1 MESFMEDNFEIYKL
15 SIKQALSICE
25 KYEGNGY
32 LFDKGELQ
40 EYFQDDLLRM
50 GYLLATMDGV
60 LCYREKKI
68 LCGTFDIIE
77 NEELL
82 RKYYWEDVCLKNN
95 FLTKIPKS
103 ILYVLSEERKIM
115 KKSMNIFLK
124 DTRILYKALKQFGYG
139 VISSNTIQ
147 FPYQMMAFED
157 MLRNILNLILN
168 AEDMDIYF
176 DEVEIDK
183 TESNFNKVML
193 NRGNY
198 TDKSQN
204 FYARANMRDEN
215 AYYNP
220 YSGDKSFA
228 GYYDL
233 KGSSKNGSVNI
244 NFSIKRDYS
253 MSGSVKE
260 MYEDKAPESLRN
272 NPDYQGYIERNS
284 GNSANAGNAEN
295 FENAR
300 NAGSFGNAR
309 NMEPSDNIKA
319 LLDDI
324 DSMIGLDGV
333 KKEIHSLVNIL
344 QVQKIRKERGLKYPV
359 MSNHLVFIGNPGTGK
374 TTVARKIGQI
384 YKCLGL
390 LEKGDLTETDRSGL
404 VAGYM
409 GQTAEKVQEVVEKA
423 MGGILFIDEAY
434 ALTSYENNGGDFGQ
448 EAVDTLLKLMEDNR
462 DRLIVIVA
470 GYPEPME
477 KFLDSNPG
485 LRSRFNKYIQFE
497 DYSVSQLVD
506 IFIEMC
512 TSQDFI
518 IGEGVKEELALK
530 IGVMVANAGENFA
543 NAREIR
549 NYFENVV
556 AKQAE
561 RLMKKSYDEINGD
574 ALLTIEKED
583 L

>member
-1 MESFMEDNFEIYKL
+1 MEDNFEIYKL
-15 SIKQALSICE
+15 SIRQALSICE

-68 LCGTFDIIE
+68 LCSTFDIIE

-193 NRGNY
+193 SRGDY

-220 YSGDKSFA
+220 YSGDKSFT

-233 KGSSKNGSVNI
+233 KGSSKRESVNI

-260 MYEDKAPESLRN
+260 MYENKVPESSRN
-272 NPDYQGYIERNS
+272 NPDYHRYVDG
-284 GNSANAGNAEN
+284 
-295 FENAR
+295 
-300 NAGSFGNAR
+300 
-309 NMEPSDNIKA
+309 NMEPSANIKA

-512 TSQDFI
+512 TYQDFI
-518 IGEGVKEELALK
+518 IGEDVKEELALK

>member
-1 MESFMEDNFEIYKL
+1 MEDNFEIYKL
-15 SIKQALSICE
+15 SIRQALSICE

-68 LCGTFDIIE
+68 LCSTFDIIE

-193 NRGNY
+193 SRGDY

-220 YSGDKSFA
+220 YSGDKSFT

-233 KGSSKNGSVNI
+233 KGSSKSESVNI

-260 MYEDKAPESLRN
+260 MYENKVPESLRN
-272 NPDYQGYIERNS
+272 NPDYHRYVDG
-284 GNSANAGNAEN
+284 
-295 FENAR
+295 
-300 NAGSFGNAR
+300 
-309 NMEPSDNIKA
+309 NMEPSANIKA

-518 IGEGVKEELALK
+518 IGEDVKEELALK

>member
-1 MESFMEDNFEIYKL
+1 MEDNFEIYKL
-15 SIKQALSICE
+15 SIRQALSICE

-68 LCGTFDIIE
+68 LCSTFDIIE

-193 NRGNY
+193 SRGDY

-220 YSGDKSFA
+220 YSGDKSFT

-233 KGSSKNGSVNI
+233 KGSSKSESVNI

-260 MYEDKAPESLRN
+260 MYENKVPETLRN
-272 NPDYQGYIERNS
+272 NPDYHRYVD
-284 GNSANAGNAEN
+284 A
-295 FENAR
+295 
-300 NAGSFGNAR
+300 
-309 NMEPSDNIKA
+309 NMEPSANIKA

>member
-1 MESFMEDNFEIYKL
+1 MEDNFEIYKL
-15 SIKQALSICE
+15 SIRQALSICE

-68 LCGTFDIIE
+68 LCSTFDIIE

-193 NRGNY
+193 SRGDY

-220 YSGDKSFA
+220 YSGDKSFT

-233 KGSSKNGSVNI
+233 KGSSKSESVNI

-260 MYEDKAPESLRN
+260 MYENKVPESLRN
-272 NPDYQGYIERNS
+272 NPDYHRYVD
-284 GNSANAGNAEN
+284 A
-295 FENAR
+295 
-300 NAGSFGNAR
+300 
-309 NMEPSDNIKA
+309 NMEPSANIKA

-344 QVQKIRKERGLKYPV
+344 QVQKIRKERGLKYPI

-390 LEKGDLTETDRSGL
+390 LEKDDLTETDRSGL

>member
-1 MESFMEDNFEIYKL
+1 MEDNFEIYKL
-15 SIKQALSICE
+15 SIRQALSICE

-68 LCGTFDIIE
+68 LCSIFDIIE

-193 NRGNY
+193 SRGDY

-220 YSGDKSFA
+220 YSGDKSFT

-233 KGSSKNGSVNI
+233 KGSSKSESVNI

-260 MYEDKAPESLRN
+260 MYENKVPASSRN
-272 NPDYQGYIERNS
+272 NPDYHRYVDG
-284 GNSANAGNAEN
+284 
-295 FENAR
+295 
-300 NAGSFGNAR
+300 
-309 NMEPSDNIKA
+309 NMEPSANIKA

-530 IGVMVANAGENFA
+530 VGVMVANAGENFA

>member
-1 MESFMEDNFEIYKL
+1 MEDNFEIYKL
-15 SIKQALSICE
+15 SIRQALSICE

-68 LCGTFDIIE
+68 LCSTFDIIE

-193 NRGNY
+193 SRGDY

-220 YSGDKSFA
+220 YSGDKSFT

-233 KGSSKNGSVNI
+233 KGSSKSESVNI

-260 MYEDKAPESLRN
+260 MYENKVPASSRN
-272 NPDYQGYIERNS
+272 NPDYHRYVDG
-284 GNSANAGNAEN
+284 
-295 FENAR
+295 
-300 NAGSFGNAR
+300 
-309 NMEPSDNIKA
+309 NMEPSANIKA

-530 IGVMVANAGENFA
+530 VGVMVANAGENFA

>member
-1 MESFMEDNFEIYKL
+1 MEDNFEIYKL
-15 SIKQALSICE
+15 SIRQALYICE

-68 LCGTFDIIE
+68 LCSTFDIIE

-193 NRGNY
+193 SRGDY

-220 YSGDKSFA
+220 YSGDKSFI

-233 KGSSKNGSVNI
+233 KGSSKSESVNI
-244 NFSIKRDYS
+244 KFSIKRDYS

-260 MYEDKAPESLRN
+260 MYENKVPESLRN
-272 NPDYQGYIERNS
+272 NPDYHRYVDG
-284 GNSANAGNAEN
+284 
-295 FENAR
+295 
-300 NAGSFGNAR
+300 
-309 NMEPSDNIKA
+309 NMEPSANIKA

>member
-1 MESFMEDNFEIYKL
+1 MEDNFEIYKL
-15 SIKQALSICE
+15 SIRQALYICE

-68 LCGTFDIIE
+68 LCSTFYIIE

-193 NRGNY
+193 SRGDY

-220 YSGDKSFA
+220 YSGDKSFT

-233 KGSSKNGSVNI
+233 KGSSKSESVNI
-244 NFSIKRDYS
+244 KFSIKRDYS

-260 MYEDKAPESLRN
+260 MYENKVPESLRN
-272 NPDYQGYIERNS
+272 NPDYHRYVDG
-284 GNSANAGNAEN
+284 
-295 FENAR
+295 
-300 NAGSFGNAR
+300 
-309 NMEPSDNIKA
+309 NMEPSANIKA

>member
-1 MESFMEDNFEIYKL
+1 MEDNFEIYKL
-15 SIKQALSICE
+15 SIRQALYICE

-68 LCGTFDIIE
+68 LCSTFDIIE

-193 NRGNY
+193 SRGDY

-204 FYARANMRDEN
+204 FYARANMREEN

-220 YSGDKSFA
+220 YSGDKSFT

-233 KGSSKNGSVNI
+233 KGSSKSESVNI

-260 MYEDKAPESLRN
+260 MYENKVPESLRN
-272 NPDYQGYIERNS
+272 NPDYHRYVDG
-284 GNSANAGNAEN
+284 
-295 FENAR
+295 
-300 NAGSFGNAR
+300 
-309 NMEPSDNIKA
+309 NMEPSANIKA

>member
-1 MESFMEDNFEIYKL
+1 MEDNFEIYKL
-15 SIKQALSICE
+15 SIRQALYICE

-68 LCGTFDIIE
+68 LCSTFDIIE

-193 NRGNY
+193 SRGDY

-220 YSGDKSFA
+220 YSGDKSFT

-233 KGSSKNGSVNI
+233 KGSSKSESVNI

-260 MYEDKAPESLRN
+260 MYENKVPESLRN
-272 NPDYQGYIERNS
+272 NPDYHRYVDG
-284 GNSANAGNAEN
+284 
-295 FENAR
+295 
-300 NAGSFGNAR
+300 
-309 NMEPSDNIKA
+309 NMEPSANIKA

-359 MSNHLVFIGNPGTGK
+359 MSNHLVFIGNPGKGK

>member
-1 MESFMEDNFEIYKL
+1 MEDNFEIYKL
-15 SIKQALSICE
+15 SIRQALSICE

-40 EYFQDDLLRM
+40 EYFQDDLLRT

-68 LCGTFDIIE
+68 LCSTFDIIE

-193 NRGNY
+193 SRGDY
-198 TDKSQN
+198 TDKLQN

-220 YSGDKSFA
+220 YSGDKSFT

-233 KGSSKNGSVNI
+233 KGSSKSESVNI

-260 MYEDKAPESLRN
+260 MYENKVPESLRN
-272 NPDYQGYIERNS
+272 NPDYHRYVD
-284 GNSANAGNAEN
+284 A
-295 FENAR
+295 
-300 NAGSFGNAR
+300 
-309 NMEPSDNIKA
+309 NMEPSANIKA

-344 QVQKIRKERGLKYPV
+344 QVQKIRKERGLKYPI

>member
-1 MESFMEDNFEIYKL
+1 MEDNFEIYKL
-15 SIKQALSICE
+15 SIRQALYICE

-68 LCGTFDIIE
+68 LCSTFDIIE

-193 NRGNY
+193 SRGDY

-220 YSGDKSFA
+220 YSGDKSFT

-233 KGSSKNGSVNI
+233 KGNSKSESVNI

-260 MYEDKAPESLRN
+260 MYENKVPESLRN
-272 NPDYQGYIERNS
+272 NPDYHRYVDG
-284 GNSANAGNAEN
+284 
-295 FENAR
+295 
-300 NAGSFGNAR
+300 
-309 NMEPSDNIKA
+309 NMEPSANIKA

-530 IGVMVANAGENFA
+530 VGVMVANAGENFA

>member
-1 MESFMEDNFEIYKL
+1 MEDNFEIYKL
-15 SIKQALSICE
+15 SIRQALSICE

-68 LCGTFDIIE
+68 LCSTFDIIE

-193 NRGNY
+193 SRGDY

-220 YSGDKSFA
+220 YSGDKSFT

-233 KGSSKNGSVNI
+233 KGSSKSESVNI

-260 MYEDKAPESLRN
+260 MYENKVPETLRN
-272 NPDYQGYIERNS
+272 NPDYHRCVD
-284 GNSANAGNAEN
+284 A
-295 FENAR
+295 
-300 NAGSFGNAR
+300 
-309 NMEPSDNIKA
+309 NMEPSANIKA

-344 QVQKIRKERGLKYPV
+344 QVQKIRKERGLKYPI

-561 RLMKKSYDEINGD
+561 RLMKKSYDEINGA

>member
-1 MESFMEDNFEIYKL
+1 MEDNFEIYKL
-15 SIKQALSICE
+15 SIRQALYICE

-68 LCGTFDIIE
+68 LCSTFDIIE

-193 NRGNY
+193 SRGDY

-220 YSGDKSFA
+220 YSGDKSFT

-233 KGSSKNGSVNI
+233 KGSSKSESVNI

-260 MYEDKAPESLRN
+260 MYENKVPESLRN
-272 NPDYQGYIERNS
+272 NPDYHRYVDG
-284 GNSANAGNAEN
+284 
-295 FENAR
+295 
-300 NAGSFGNAR
+300 
-309 NMEPSDNIKA
+309 NMEPSANIKA
-319 LLDDI
+319 VLDDI

>member
-1 MESFMEDNFEIYKL
+1 MEDNFEIYKL
-15 SIKQALSICE
+15 SIRQALSICE

-68 LCGTFDIIE
+68 LCSTFDIIE

-193 NRGNY
+193 SRGDY

-220 YSGDKSFA
+220 YSGDKSFT

-233 KGSSKNGSVNI
+233 KGSSKSESVNI

-260 MYEDKAPESLRN
+260 MYENKVPETLRN
-272 NPDYQGYIERNS
+272 NPDYHRCVD
-284 GNSANAGNAEN
+284 A
-295 FENAR
+295 
-300 NAGSFGNAR
+300 
-309 NMEPSDNIKA
+309 NMEPSANIKA

-384 YKCLGL
+384 YKYLGL

>member
-1 MESFMEDNFEIYKL
+1 MEDNFEIYKL
-15 SIKQALSICE
+15 SIRQALSICE

-68 LCGTFDIIE
+68 LCSTFDIIE

-193 NRGNY
+193 SRGDY

-215 AYYNP
+215 SYYNP
-220 YSGDKSFA
+220 YSGDKSFT

-233 KGSSKNGSVNI
+233 KGSSKSESVNI

-260 MYEDKAPESLRN
+260 MYENKVPESLRN
-272 NPDYQGYIERNS
+272 NPDYHRYVD
-284 GNSANAGNAEN
+284 A
-295 FENAR
+295 
-300 NAGSFGNAR
+300 
-309 NMEPSDNIKA
+309 NMEPSANIKA

>member
-1 MESFMEDNFEIYKL
+1 MEDNFEIYKL
-15 SIKQALSICE
+15 SIRQALYICE

-68 LCGTFDIIE
+68 LCSTFDIIE

-193 NRGNY
+193 SRGDY

-220 YSGDKSFA
+220 YSGDKSFT

-233 KGSSKNGSVNI
+233 KGNSKSESVNI
-244 NFSIKRDYS
+244 KFSIKRDYS

-260 MYEDKAPESLRN
+260 MYENKVPESSRN
-272 NPDYQGYIERNS
+272 NPDYHRYVDG
-284 GNSANAGNAEN
+284 
-295 FENAR
+295 
-300 NAGSFGNAR
+300 
-309 NMEPSDNIKA
+309 NMEPSANIKA

>member
-1 MESFMEDNFEIYKL
+1 MEDNFEIYKL
-15 SIKQALSICE
+15 SIRQALSICE

-68 LCGTFDIIE
+68 LCSTFDIIE

-193 NRGNY
+193 SRGDY

-215 AYYNP
+215 TYYNP
-220 YSGDKSFA
+220 YSGDKSFT

-233 KGSSKNGSVNI
+233 KGSSKSESVNI

-260 MYEDKAPESLRN
+260 MYENKVPETLRN
-272 NPDYQGYIERNS
+272 NPDYHRYVD
-284 GNSANAGNAEN
+284 A
-295 FENAR
+295 
-300 NAGSFGNAR
+300 
-309 NMEPSDNIKA
+309 NMEPSANIKA

>member
-1 MESFMEDNFEIYKL
+1 MEDNFEIYKL
-15 SIKQALSICE
+15 SIRQALSICE

-68 LCGTFDIIE
+68 LCSTFDIIE

-193 NRGNY
+193 SRGDY

-220 YSGDKSFA
+220 YSGDKSFT

-233 KGSSKNGSVNI
+233 KGSSKSESVNI

-260 MYEDKAPESLRN
+260 MYENKVPESLRN
-272 NPDYQGYIERNS
+272 NPDYHRYVDG
-284 GNSANAGNAEN
+284 
-295 FENAR
+295 
-300 NAGSFGNAR
+300 
-309 NMEPSDNIKA
+309 NMEPSANIKA

-409 GQTAEKVQEVVEKA
+409 GQTAEKVQKVVEKA

>member
-1 MESFMEDNFEIYKL
+1 MEDNFEIYKL
-15 SIKQALSICE
+15 SIRQALYICE

-68 LCGTFDIIE
+68 LCSTFDIIE

-168 AEDMDIYF
+168 TEDMDIYF

-193 NRGNY
+193 SRGDY

-220 YSGDKSFA
+220 YSGDKSFT

-233 KGSSKNGSVNI
+233 KGSSKSESVNI

-260 MYEDKAPESLRN
+260 MYENKVPESSRN
-272 NPDYQGYIERNS
+272 NPDYHRYVDG
-284 GNSANAGNAEN
+284 
-295 FENAR
+295 
-300 NAGSFGNAR
+300 
-309 NMEPSDNIKA
+309 NMEPSANIKA

>member
-1 MESFMEDNFEIYKL
+1 MEDNFEIYKL
-15 SIKQALSICE
+15 SIRQALSICE

-68 LCGTFDIIE
+68 LCSTFDIIE

-193 NRGNY
+193 SRGDY

-220 YSGDKSFA
+220 YSGDKSFT

-233 KGSSKNGSVNI
+233 KGSSKSESVNI

-260 MYEDKAPESLRN
+260 MYENKVPESSRN
-272 NPDYQGYIERNS
+272 NPDYHRYVDG
-284 GNSANAGNAEN
+284 
-295 FENAR
+295 
-300 NAGSFGNAR
+300 
-309 NMEPSDNIKA
+309 NMEPSANIKA

-518 IGEGVKEELALK
+518 IGEDVKEELALK

>member
-1 MESFMEDNFEIYKL
+1 MEDNFEIYKL
-15 SIKQALSICE
+15 SIRQALYICE
-25 KYEGNGY
+25 KYEGSGY

-68 LCGTFDIIE
+68 LCSTFDIIE

-193 NRGNY
+193 SRGDY

-220 YSGDKSFA
+220 YSGDKSFT

-233 KGSSKNGSVNI
+233 KGSSKSESVNI
-244 NFSIKRDYS
+244 KFSIKRDYS

-260 MYEDKAPESLRN
+260 MYENKVPESLRN
-272 NPDYQGYIERNS
+272 NPDYHRYVDG
-284 GNSANAGNAEN
+284 
-295 FENAR
+295 
-300 NAGSFGNAR
+300 
-309 NMEPSDNIKA
+309 NMEPSANIKA

-390 LEKGDLTETDRSGL
+390 LEKDDLTETDRSGL

>member
-1 MESFMEDNFEIYKL
+1 MEDNFEIYKL
-15 SIKQALSICE
+15 SIRQALYICE

-68 LCGTFDIIE
+68 LCSTFDIIE

-193 NRGNY
+193 SRGDY

-220 YSGDKSFA
+220 YSGDKSFT

-233 KGSSKNGSVNI
+233 KGSSKSESVNI
-244 NFSIKRDYS
+244 KFSIKRDYS

-260 MYEDKAPESLRN
+260 MYENKVPESLRN
-272 NPDYQGYIERNS
+272 NPDYHRYVDG
-284 GNSANAGNAEN
+284 
-295 FENAR
+295 
-300 NAGSFGNAR
+300 
-309 NMEPSDNIKA
+309 NMELSANIKA

>member
-1 MESFMEDNFEIYKL
+1 MEDNFEIYKL
-15 SIKQALSICE
+15 SIRQALYICE

-68 LCGTFDIIE
+68 LCSTFDIIE

-193 NRGNY
+193 SRGDY

-220 YSGDKSFA
+220 YSGDKSFT

-233 KGSSKNGSVNI
+233 KGSSKSESVNI

-260 MYEDKAPESLRN
+260 MYENKVPESLRN
-272 NPDYQGYIERNS
+272 NPDYHRYVDG
-284 GNSANAGNAEN
+284 
-295 FENAR
+295 
-300 NAGSFGNAR
+300 
-309 NMEPSDNIKA
+309 NMEPSANIKA

-423 MGGILFIDEAY
+423 MGCILFIDEAY

-556 AKQAE
+556 AKQA
-561 RLMKKSYDEINGD
+561 YDEINGD

>member
-1 MESFMEDNFEIYKL
+1 MEDNFEIYKL
-15 SIKQALSICE
+15 SIRQALSICE

-68 LCGTFDIIE
+68 LCSTFDIIE

-95 FLTKIPKS
+95 FLTKIPNS

-193 NRGNY
+193 SRGDY

-220 YSGDKSFA
+220 YSGDKSFT

-233 KGSSKNGSVNI
+233 KGSSKSESVNI

-260 MYEDKAPESLRN
+260 MYENKVPETLRN
-272 NPDYQGYIERNS
+272 NPDYHRCVD
-284 GNSANAGNAEN
+284 A
-295 FENAR
+295 
-300 NAGSFGNAR
+300 
-309 NMEPSDNIKA
+309 NMEPSANIKA

-344 QVQKIRKERGLKYPV
+344 QVQKIRKERGLKYPI

-561 RLMKKSYDEINGD
+561 RLMKKSYDEINGA

>member
-1 MESFMEDNFEIYKL
+1 MEDNFEIYKL
-15 SIKQALSICE
+15 SIRQALYICE

-68 LCGTFDIIE
+68 LCSTFDIIE

-193 NRGNY
+193 SRGDY

-220 YSGDKSFA
+220 YSGDKSFT

-233 KGSSKNGSVNI
+233 KGSSKSESVNI
-244 NFSIKRDYS
+244 KFSIKRDYS

-260 MYEDKAPESLRN
+260 MYENKVPESLRN
-272 NPDYQGYIERNS
+272 NPDYHRYVDG
-284 GNSANAGNAEN
+284 
-295 FENAR
+295 
-300 NAGSFGNAR
+300 
-309 NMEPSDNIKA
+309 NMEPSANIKA

-518 IGEGVKEELALK
+518 IGDGVKEELALK
-530 IGVMVANAGENFA
+530 VGVMVANAGENFA

>member
-1 MESFMEDNFEIYKL
+1 MEDNFEIYKL
-15 SIKQALSICE
+15 SIRQALYICE

-68 LCGTFDIIE
+68 LCSTFDIIE

-193 NRGNY
+193 SRGDY

-220 YSGDKSFA
+220 YSGDKSFT

-233 KGSSKNGSVNI
+233 KGSSKSESVNI

-260 MYEDKAPESLRN
+260 MYENKVPESLRN
-272 NPDYQGYIERNS
+272 NPDYHRYVDG
-284 GNSANAGNAEN
+284 
-295 FENAR
+295 
-300 NAGSFGNAR
+300 
-309 NMEPSDNIKA
+309 NMEPSANIKA

-423 MGGILFIDEAY
+423 MGCILFIDEAY

>member
-1 MESFMEDNFEIYKL
+1 MEDNFEIYKL
-15 SIKQALSICE
+15 SIRQALYICE

-68 LCGTFDIIE
+68 LCSTFDIIE

-193 NRGNY
+193 SRGDY

-220 YSGDKSFA
+220 YSGDKSFT

-233 KGSSKNGSVNI
+233 KGSSKSESVNI

-260 MYEDKAPESLRN
+260 MYENKVPESLRN
-272 NPDYQGYIERNS
+272 NPDYHRYVD
-284 GNSANAGNAEN
+284 A
-295 FENAR
+295 
-300 NAGSFGNAR
+300 
-309 NMEPSDNIKA
+309 NMEPSANIKA

-344 QVQKIRKERGLKYPV
+344 QVQKIRKERGLKYPI

>member
-1 MESFMEDNFEIYKL
+1 MEDNFEIYKL
-15 SIKQALSICE
+15 SIRQALYICE

-68 LCGTFDIIE
+68 LCSTFDIIE

-193 NRGNY
+193 SRGDY

-204 FYARANMRDEN
+204 FYTRANMRDEN

-220 YSGDKSFA
+220 YSGDKSFT

-233 KGSSKNGSVNI
+233 KGSSKSESVNI

-260 MYEDKAPESLRN
+260 MYENKVPESLRN
-272 NPDYQGYIERNS
+272 NPDYHRYVDG
-284 GNSANAGNAEN
+284 
-295 FENAR
+295 
-300 NAGSFGNAR
+300 
-309 NMEPSDNIKA
+309 NMEPSANIKA

-530 IGVMVANAGENFA
+530 VGVMVANAGENFA

>member
-1 MESFMEDNFEIYKL
+1 MEDNFEIYKL
-15 SIKQALSICE
+15 SIRQALSICE

-68 LCGTFDIIE
+68 LCSTFDIIE

-193 NRGNY
+193 SRGDY

-220 YSGDKSFA
+220 YSGDKSFN

-233 KGSSKNGSVNI
+233 KGSSKSESVNI

-260 MYEDKAPESLRN
+260 MYENKVPESLRN
-272 NPDYQGYIERNS
+272 NPDYHRYVDG
-284 GNSANAGNAEN
+284 
-295 FENAR
+295 
-300 NAGSFGNAR
+300 
-309 NMEPSDNIKA
+309 NMEPSANIKA

-333 KKEIHSLVNIL
+333 KKEINSLVNIL

>member
-1 MESFMEDNFEIYKL
+1 MEDNFEIYKL
-15 SIKQALSICE
+15 SIRQALYICE

-68 LCGTFDIIE
+68 LCSTFDIIE

-193 NRGNY
+193 SRGDY

-220 YSGDKSFA
+220 YSGDKSFT

-233 KGSSKNGSVNI
+233 KGSSKSESVNI

-260 MYEDKAPESLRN
+260 MYENKVPESLRN
-272 NPDYQGYIERNS
+272 NPDYHRYID
-284 GNSANAGNAEN
+284 G
-295 FENAR
+295 
-300 NAGSFGNAR
+300 
-309 NMEPSDNIKA
+309 NMEPSANIKA

>member
-1 MESFMEDNFEIYKL
+1 MEDNFEIYKL
-15 SIKQALSICE
+15 SIRQALSICE

-68 LCGTFDIIE
+68 LCSTFDIIE

-193 NRGNY
+193 SRGDY

-220 YSGDKSFA
+220 YSGDKSFT

-233 KGSSKNGSVNI
+233 KGSSKSESVNI

-260 MYEDKAPESLRN
+260 MYENKVPESLRN
-272 NPDYQGYIERNS
+272 NPDYHRYVDG
-284 GNSANAGNAEN
+284 
-295 FENAR
+295 
-300 NAGSFGNAR
+300 
-309 NMEPSDNIKA
+309 NMEPSANIKA

-518 IGEGVKEELALK
+518 IGDGVKEELALK
-530 IGVMVANAGENFA
+530 VGVMVANAGENFA

>member
-1 MESFMEDNFEIYKL
+1 MEDNFEIYKL
-15 SIKQALSICE
+15 SIRQALSICE

-68 LCGTFDIIE
+68 LCSTFDIIE

-193 NRGNY
+193 SRGDY

-220 YSGDKSFA
+220 YSGDKSFT

-233 KGSSKNGSVNI
+233 KGSSKSESVNI

-260 MYEDKAPESLRN
+260 MYENKVPETLRN
-272 NPDYQGYIERNS
+272 NPDYHRYVD
-284 GNSANAGNAEN
+284 A
-295 FENAR
+295 
-300 NAGSFGNAR
+300 
-309 NMEPSDNIKA
+309 NMEPSANIKA

-574 ALLTIEKED
+574 TLLTIEKED

>member
-1 MESFMEDNFEIYKL
+1 MEDNFEIYKL
-15 SIKQALSICE
+15 SIRQALSICE

-40 EYFQDDLLRM
+40 EYFQDDLLRT

-68 LCGTFDIIE
+68 LCSTFDIIE

-193 NRGNY
+193 SRGDY

-220 YSGDKSFA
+220 YSGDKSFT

-233 KGSSKNGSVNI
+233 KGSSKSESVNI

-260 MYEDKAPESLRN
+260 MYENKVPETLRN
-272 NPDYQGYIERNS
+272 NPDYHRYVD
-284 GNSANAGNAEN
+284 A
-295 FENAR
+295 
-300 NAGSFGNAR
+300 
-309 NMEPSDNIKA
+309 NMEPLANIKA

-344 QVQKIRKERGLKYPV
+344 QVQKIRKERGLKYPI

>member
-1 MESFMEDNFEIYKL
+1 MEDNFEIYKL
-15 SIKQALSICE
+15 SIRQALSICE

-68 LCGTFDIIE
+68 LCSTFDIIE

-193 NRGNY
+193 SRGDY

-220 YSGDKSFA
+220 YSGDKSFT

-233 KGSSKNGSVNI
+233 KGSSKSESVNI

-260 MYEDKAPESLRN
+260 MYENKVPESLRN
-272 NPDYQGYIERNS
+272 NPDYHRYVD
-284 GNSANAGNAEN
+284 A
-295 FENAR
+295 
-300 NAGSFGNAR
+300 
-309 NMEPSDNIKA
+309 NMEPSANIKA

>member
-15 SIKQALSICE
+15 SIRQALSICE

-68 LCGTFDIIE
+68 LCSTFDIIE

-193 NRGNY
+193 SRGDY

-220 YSGDKSFA
+220 YSGDKSFT

-233 KGSSKNGSVNI
+233 KGSSKSESVNI

-260 MYEDKAPESLRN
+260 MYENKVPESLRN
-272 NPDYQGYIERNS
+272 NPDYHRYVDG
-284 GNSANAGNAEN
+284 
-295 FENAR
+295 
-300 NAGSFGNAR
+300 
-309 NMEPSDNIKA
+309 NMEPSANIKA

>member
-1 MESFMEDNFEIYKL
+1 MEDNFEIYKL
-15 SIKQALSICE
+15 SIRQALSICE

-68 LCGTFDIIE
+68 LCSTFDIIE

-193 NRGNY
+193 SRGDY

-220 YSGDKSFA
+220 YSGDKSFT

-233 KGSSKNGSVNI
+233 KGSSKSESVNI

-260 MYEDKAPESLRN
+260 MYENKVPESSRN
-272 NPDYQGYIERNS
+272 NPDYHRYVDG
-284 GNSANAGNAEN
+284 
-295 FENAR
+295 
-300 NAGSFGNAR
+300 
-309 NMEPSDNIKA
+309 NMEPSANIKA

-530 IGVMVANAGENFA
+530 VGVMVANAGENFA

>member
-1 MESFMEDNFEIYKL
+1 MEDNFEIYKL
-15 SIKQALSICE
+15 SIRQALSICE

-68 LCGTFDIIE
+68 LCSTFDIIE

-193 NRGNY
+193 SRGDY

-220 YSGDKSFA
+220 YSGDKSFT

-233 KGSSKNGSVNI
+233 KGSSKSESVNI

-260 MYEDKAPESLRN
+260 MYENKVPETLRN
-272 NPDYQGYIERNS
+272 NPDYHRYVD
-284 GNSANAGNAEN
+284 A
-295 FENAR
+295 
-300 NAGSFGNAR
+300 
-309 NMEPSDNIKA
+309 NMEPSANIKT

-384 YKCLGL
+384 YKYLGL

>member
-1 MESFMEDNFEIYKL
+1 MEDNFEIYKL
-15 SIKQALSICE
+15 SIRQALSICE

-68 LCGTFDIIE
+68 LCSTFDIIE

-193 NRGNY
+193 SRGDY

-220 YSGDKSFA
+220 YSGDKSFI

-233 KGSSKNGSVNI
+233 KGSSKSESVNI

-260 MYEDKAPESLRN
+260 MYENKVPESLRN
-272 NPDYQGYIERNS
+272 NPDYHRYVDT
-284 GNSANAGNAEN
+284 
-295 FENAR
+295 
-300 NAGSFGNAR
+300 
-309 NMEPSDNIKA
+309 NMEPSANIKA

-344 QVQKIRKERGLKYPV
+344 QVQKIRKERGLKYPI